1 MALQV
6 WLPLNGNLKNK
17 GLGKVTNNLTTGVV
31 NDNGKF
37 GKCYACKS
45 GAYLSF
51 NYTLETTS
59 DFSLA
64 FWVKV
69 PSTITTAAAW
79 QAMLSFSTNTG
90 SDTTTPI
97 SWASYNQMKIY
108 DDSAH
113 QHAWLTIEYDTWL
126 HFVITNRFSNG
137 TNYAQIF
144 KNGVLL
150 GTYTSATELK
160 IRSGLL
166 ALGSGINATYG
177 PIYYNDV
184 RIYDNCLNNIDAQ
197 ELYWGKA
204 LEFTP
209 QWVDNARI
217 ADASGLNF
225 PLTPYNITVTGGEA
239 KFNGSSSYIQFNGL
253 NLKSGGTVSIWAN
266 LPAKPNVQRIYYC
279 DPSSKMI
286 VGYLA
291 GGTIL
296 TAANSVSKPSYQS
309 TGITWKNMHHIVAVY
324 GNDRQPSAL
333 YVNGVQPATGT
344 SSVWTNS
351 GEIASI
357 GRRIGSGGADY
368 LSGSVNEV
376 KVFSTQLTAAEA
388 KKLYEKGPCENDW
401 GHRSNIRLEYIE
413 STGTQ
418 YIDTGY
424 IPKSNTE
431 IIIDAELTQ
440 ADANVT
446 IAGNHYLANA
456 STISKRFHVG
466 TYQSKW
472 HFGVGNNSS
481 WYNFPSP
488 VPDTKRHIFRILADG
503 NCYVDDKTYK
513 LSPGTTV
520 SNVSVGLFCVHGYIP
535 SSNTHSYYQNAKAK
549 IYRVTMK
556 EGGVVVMDLVPVYYN
571 GECYLLDLV
580 SHEMKGNGGTGSFL
594 GAAIPAV

>member
-51 NYTLETTS
+51 DYTLKTTS

-79 QAMLSFSTNTG
+79 QAMLSFSTNDG
-90 SDTTTPI
+90 SDITTQI
-97 SWASYNQMKIY
+97 SWANYNQMKIY
-108 DDSAH
+108 DDSTH

-126 HFVITNRFSNG
+126 HFVITNRFSDG
-137 TNYAQIF
+137 KNYVQIF

-150 GTYTSATELK
+150 GTYTSTTELK

-184 RIYDNCLNNIDAQ
+184 RIYDNCLNNVDAR
-197 ELYWGKA
+197 ELYLGKV

-209 QWVDNARI
+209 QWVDNTRI

-279 DPSSKMI
+279 DPTSKMV
-286 VGYLA
+286 VGYLG

-296 TAANSVSKPSYQS
+296 SAANGSKPSYQS

-324 GNDRQPSAL
+324 GNDRNPSAL

-344 SSVWTNS
+344 QTTWTNS
-351 GEIASI
+351 GDIASI

-376 KVFSTQLTAAEA
+376 KVFSTQLTAAEVKELYNNGA
-388 KKLYEKGPCENDW
+388 DSNSWTPSEPIWMRVLHHNNPKAARFASIEDGKDKDTEDQFSKLKIFFNNDNYRRSDGTYEFMVKEKLESGSTEQVFRWKQTSNPTASTVTGYQLISQTMNPN
-401 GHRSNIRLEYIE
+401 RSFGLKCNGSYAVFHNG
-413 STGTQ
+413 STWWCACGAFSAFNNGIPGFGGTVL
-418 YIDTGY
+418 TGY
-424 IPKSNTE
+424 I
-431 IIIDAELTQ
+431 DL
-440 ADANVT
+440 
-446 IAGNHYLANA
+446 
-456 STISKRFHVG
+456 
-466 TYQSKW
+466 
-472 HFGVGNNSS
+472 
-481 WYNFPSP
+481 
-488 VPDTKRHIFRILADG
+488 
-503 NCYVDDKTYK
+503 YVRVDK
-513 LSPGTTV
+513 
-520 SNVSVGLFCVHGYIP
+520 
-535 SSNTHSYYQNAKAK
+535 
-549 IYRVTMK
+549 
-556 EGGVVVMDLVPVYYN
+556 
-571 GECYLLDLV
+571 
-580 SHEMKGNGGTGSFL
+580 
-594 GAAIPAV
+594 